1 MLSDRRQRVLIALI
15 EEYISRALPVGSRT
29 LTERYHLGVSPATVR
44 NELSALEEAGY
55 ITQPHTS
62 SGRVPTDAGYRAFVD
77 DLIASGRLDSSADE
91 SLIQSM
97 RESASALD
105 DLMEQTSR
113 ALSRLTDCLS
123 VVVSPSVVTVTIRQV
138 SFISLSP
145 YLVLIV
151 IVTEDGQ
158 VFNRQIGFSDE
169 ITPEQLR
176 SAEEVLGHFTTGRAL
191 ADMLALFEQAAK
203 TTPFDPL
210 ILRLVDEIA
219 ACLNA
224 ASPSRARKGGLSAL
238 LAKPEFTHAQT
249 LLPIM
254 SVLEDDVVLV
264 HLLDE
269 ALLTPSELL
278 VRIGSENADESL
290 TGVSLVATQFGRGDA
305 TGIVAVIGPTRM
317 DYRRAIRAV
326 RAASAALQDD

>member
-62 SGRVPTDAGYRAFVD
+62 SGRIPTDAGYRAFVD
-77 DLIASGRLDSSADE
+77 DLIASKKIEPTVDE
-91 SLIQSM
+91 QLIQTI

-105 DLMEQTSR
+105 DLMERTSR
-113 ALSRLTDCLS
+113 ELSRLTECLS
-123 VVVSPSVVTVTIRQV
+123 VVVSPSVVTVTIRQI

-145 YLVLIV
+145 HLVLV
-151 IVTEDGQ
+151 VVVSDDGQ
-158 VFNRQIGFSDE
+158 VFNRQVSFNDE
-169 ITPEQLR
+169 VALEELHG
-176 SAEEVLGHFTTGRAL
+176 AEETLSRFAVGHSL
-191 ADMLALFEQAAK
+191 ADLLALFEQASQ
-203 TTPFDPL
+203 TTVFDP
-210 ILRLVDEIA
+210 IVYRLLDEITT
-219 ACLNA
+219 CLNA
-224 ASPSRARKGGLSAL
+224 AGSNRARKGGLSAL
-238 LAKPEFTHAQT
+238 LAKPEFTQAQS
-249 LLPIM
+249 LLPII

-269 ALLTPSELL
+269 ALLTPTELL
-278 VRIGSENADESL
+278 VRIGSENGDDSL
-290 TGVSLVATQFGRGDA
+290 AGVSLVASQFGRGDA

-317 DYRRAIRAV
+317 DYSRAIRAV
-326 RAASAALQDD
+326 RAASAVLHDD